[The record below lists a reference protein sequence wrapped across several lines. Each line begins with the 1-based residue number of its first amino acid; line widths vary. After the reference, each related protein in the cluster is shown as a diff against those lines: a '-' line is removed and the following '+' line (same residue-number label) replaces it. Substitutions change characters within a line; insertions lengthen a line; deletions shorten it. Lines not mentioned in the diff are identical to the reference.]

1 MKPQGKNDFNIEVQE
16 IIVGRE
22 SIHPLQ
28 RPSMCLVESEELEA
42 QKPVCVQHAHWDF
55 SLIPI

>member
-16 IIVGRE
+16 VIVDSE

-28 RPSMCLVESEELEA
+28 RPSMCLVES
-42 QKPVCVQHAHWDF
+42 
-55 SLIPI
+55 